1 MTKANITQYDS
12 TPSNNADIN
21 DINIA
26 ENCPASN
33 INNAIRELMA
43 HLKNVD
49 TGSQALTSPSF
60 TAMSTDTISE
70 KTSANGVAID
80 SVTLKDGELGTT
92 ASPVPINS
100 SSLNGGQFGGRR
112 NIVING
118 AMQVAQRG
126 TSFSLSGTADTFITD
141 RFLISNSDTGAWTAS
156 QSTDSP
162 TGFSNSLKM
171 DCTTADTSPTF
182 LTLMTRFEGQDLQH
196 LKKGTSSAEKTTLS
210 FFVKSNKTGTYIAEL
225 RDIDNN
231 RTIGKAYTISS
242 ADTWEQKI
250 ITFDGDTTGAFDN
263 DNGNSLTVQFYL
275 AVGSVYNSGTLA
287 TSWGSRVNA
296 NTAVGQVN
304 LADSTDNEWYITGIQ
319 LEVGSVAT
327 PFEHRSF
334 GEELALCQRYYFKIQ
349 ADGSADSFALG
360 SVINSTTTDHNVFF
374 PVQMRSSPTAI
385 ETSGTAGDYSLS
397 SAGTATT
404 NSSVPVFTRAT
415 VTTAFYR
422 SVVSSGLTAGN
433 AGLHR
438 AVNSSA
444 FLAWSS
450 EL

>member
-1 MTKANITQYDS
+1 MTKA
-12 TPSNNADIN
+12 
-21 DINIA
+21 A
-26 ENCPASN
+26 ELAKMGEVLTN
-33 INNAIRELMA
+33 
-43 HLKNVD
+43 
-49 TGSQALTSPSF
+49 SQ
-60 TAMSTDTISE
+60 I
-70 KTSANGVAID
+70 
-80 SVTLKDGELGTT
+80 
-92 ASPVPINS
+92 
-100 SSLNGGQFGGRR
+100 GGRR
-112 NIVING
+112 NIIING

-156 QSTDSP
+156 QSTDAP

-171 DCTTADTSPTF
+171 DCTTADISPTF
-182 LTLMTRFEGQDLQH
+182 LSLMTRFEGQDLQH

-250 ITFDGDTTGAFDN
+250 ITFDGDTTGAFGN

-304 LADSTDNEWYITGIQ
+304 LADSTDNNWYITGVQ

-334 GEELALCQRYYFKIQ
+334 GEELALCQRYYFENVGKNFGGHAPETTRVLVDGLFPQQMRATPTLTAFSNDGTTGNCSRSLDNSNITVTSFNGQ
-349 ADGSADSFALG
+349 SADGIHQILG
-360 SVINSTTTDHNVFF
+360 TF
-374 PVQMRSSPTAI
+374 VQ
-385 ETSGTAGDYSLS
+385 
-397 SAGTATT
+397 
-404 NSSVPVFTRAT
+404 
-415 VTTAFYR
+415 
-422 SVVSSGLTAGN
+422 N
-433 AGLHR
+433 AGYYLGVK
-438 AVNSSA
+438 ADA
-444 FLAWSS
+444 

>member
-1 MTKANITQYDS
+1 MTKA
-12 TPSNNADIN
+12 
-21 DINIA
+21 A
-26 ENCPASN
+26 ELAKMGEVLTN
-33 INNAIRELMA
+33 
-43 HLKNVD
+43 
-49 TGSQALTSPSF
+49 SQ
-60 TAMSTDTISE
+60 I
-70 KTSANGVAID
+70 
-80 SVTLKDGELGTT
+80 
-92 ASPVPINS
+92 
-100 SSLNGGQFGGRR
+100 GGRR

-250 ITFDGDTTGAFDN
+250 ITFDGDTTGAFGN
-263 DNGNSLTVQFYL
+263 DNGNSLQIIWYL

-319 LEVGSVAT
+319 LEVGSQAT

-334 GEELALCQRYYFKIQ
+334 GEEQRLCQRYAIVYSKNGQPNMGQKAIGTGASTNNSGAYQ
-349 ADGSADSFALG
+349 AFIFPQVTMRAVPTLTVGG
-360 SVINSTTTDHNVFF
+360 SVSDYEILKYETGFVDLNSSISLYSASG
-374 PVQMRSSPTAI
+374 RSLFVLAI
-385 ETSGTAGDYSLS
+385 S
-397 SAGTATT
+397 SATAEAERGRDVIMRLEGD
-404 NSSVPVFTRAT
+404 NSSLLFD
-415 VTTAFYR
+415 
-422 SVVSSGLTAGN
+422 
-433 AGLHR
+433 
-438 AVNSSA
+438 
-444 FLAWSS
+444 S

>member
-1 MTKANITQYDS
+1 MTKA
-12 TPSNNADIN
+12 
-21 DINIA
+21 A
-26 ENCPASN
+26 ELAKMGEVLTN
-33 INNAIRELMA
+33 
-43 HLKNVD
+43 
-49 TGSQALTSPSF
+49 SQ
-60 TAMSTDTISE
+60 I
-70 KTSANGVAID
+70 
-80 SVTLKDGELGTT
+80 
-92 ASPVPINS
+92 
-100 SSLNGGQFGGRR
+100 GGRR

-118 AMQVAQRG
+118 SQIVSQRG

-156 QSTDSP
+156 QSTDAP

-250 ITFDGDTTGAFDN
+250 ITFDGDTTGAFGN
-263 DNGNSLTVQFYL
+263 DNGNSLQIIWYL

-334 GEELALCQRYYFKIQ
+334 GEELALCQRYYYRRTIGTSYVDYMPYAIAYATTDIQGGIFHPVKMRASPSLVFSGILKISQ
-349 ADGSADSFALG
+349 GNAVVTSSSGFSFTSVSTADSMCFY
-360 SVINSTTTDHNVFF
+360 
-374 PVQMRSSPTAI
+374 
-385 ETSGTAGDYSLS
+385 TSGST
-397 SAGTATT
+397 
-404 NSSVPVFTRAT
+404 F
-415 VTTAFYR
+415 
-422 SVVSSGLTAGN
+422 SGLTQFRGYSVYGN
-433 AGLHR
+433 ADDYME
-438 AVNSSA
+438 VK
-444 FLAWSS
+444 S

>member
-1 MTKANITQYDS
+1 MTKAAELAKMGEVIT
-12 TPSNNADIN
+12 N
-21 DINIA
+21 
-26 ENCPASN
+26 
-33 INNAIRELMA
+33 
-43 HLKNVD
+43 
-49 TGSQALTSPSF
+49 SQ
-60 TAMSTDTISE
+60 I
-70 KTSANGVAID
+70 
-80 SVTLKDGELGTT
+80 
-92 ASPVPINS
+92 
-100 SSLNGGQFGGRR
+100 GGRR

-250 ITFDGDTTGAFDN
+250 ITFDGDTTGAFGN
-263 DNGNSLTVQFYL
+263 DNGNSLQIIWYL

-319 LEVGSVAT
+319 LEVGSQAT

-334 GEELALCQRYYFKIQ
+334 GEELALCQRYYERYETSGANYARFGLFQ
-349 ADGSADSFALG
+349 CT
-360 SVINSTTTDHNVFF
+360 STTTAFGAIDYKVSKRSASVTLDTELTRLALSDSDNSML
-374 PVQMRSSPTAI
+374 PVTAI
-385 ETSGTAGDYSLS
+385 AIDSNCNSFENTSVTITASGGGLVAGECTQLLS
-397 SAGTATT
+397 ENFNNGYIAIDA
-404 NSSVPVFTRAT
+404 
-415 VTTAFYR
+415 
-422 SVVSSGLTAGN
+422 
-433 AGLHR
+433 
-438 AVNSSA
+438 
-444 FLAWSS
+444 
-450 EL
+450 ELYELR

>member
-1 MTKANITQYDS
+1 MTKA
-12 TPSNNADIN
+12 
-21 DINIA
+21 A
-26 ENCPASN
+26 ELAKMGEVLTN
-33 INNAIRELMA
+33 
-43 HLKNVD
+43 
-49 TGSQALTSPSF
+49 SQ
-60 TAMSTDTISE
+60 I
-70 KTSANGVAID
+70 
-80 SVTLKDGELGTT
+80 
-92 ASPVPINS
+92 
-100 SSLNGGQFGGRR
+100 GGRR
-112 NIVING
+112 NIIING
-118 AMQVAQRG
+118 LQIVSQRG

-182 LTLMTRFEGQDLQH
+182 LSLMTRFEGQDLQH

-250 ITFDGDTTGAFDN
+250 ITFDGDTTGVFDN

-275 AVGSVYNSGTLA
+275 AVSSTYSSGTLA

-304 LADSTDNEWYITGIQ
+304 LADSTDNEWYITGVQ
-319 LEVGSVAT
+319 LEVGSQAT

-334 GEELALCQRYYFKIQ
+334 GEELLLCQRYFEHDDSEGSDNYRISMNKGTTAASYYFAIDYAVTKRAKPTVTVTQ
-349 ADGSADSFALG
+349 AYSDNFVLSA
-360 SVINSTTTDHNVFF
+360 
-374 PVQMRSSPTAI
+374 
-385 ETSGTAGDYSLS
+385 
-397 SAGTATT
+397 
-404 NSSVPVFTRAT
+404 NSSSSGRGHMGLVSTASGSTDTRALFEFT
-415 VTTAFYR
+415 WTAD
-422 SVVSSGLTAGN
+422 A
-433 AGLHR
+433 
-438 AVNSSA
+438 
-444 FLAWSS
+444 

>member
-1 MTKANITQYDS
+1 MTKA
-12 TPSNNADIN
+12 
-21 DINIA
+21 A
-26 ENCPASN
+26 ELAKMGEVLTN
-33 INNAIRELMA
+33 
-43 HLKNVD
+43 
-49 TGSQALTSPSF
+49 SQ
-60 TAMSTDTISE
+60 I
-70 KTSANGVAID
+70 
-80 SVTLKDGELGTT
+80 
-92 ASPVPINS
+92 
-100 SSLNGGQFGGRR
+100 GGRR

-118 AMQVAQRG
+118 SQIVSQRG

-250 ITFDGDTTGAFDN
+250 ITFDGDTTGAFGN
-263 DNGNSLTVQFYL
+263 DNGNSLQIIWYL

-319 LEVGSVAT
+319 LEVGSQAT

-334 GEELALCQRYYFKIQ
+334 GEELALCQRYFYIH
-349 ADGSADSFALG
+349 ADGRRDMSEHIGTGTMYTSASIFIT
-360 SVINSTTTDHNVFF
+360 INPKTIMRAVPSLETTTGTNFYIAFTGGAGDHFDAITLNSA
-374 PVQMRSSPTAI
+374 RSSVNLFECEGGTNV
-385 ETSGTAGDYSLS
+385 SGTASEVVFVRLG
-397 SAGTATT
+397 GTS
-404 NSSVPVFTRAT
+404 N
-415 VTTAFYR
+415 TAKMFFD
-422 SVVSSGLTAGN
+422 A
-433 AGLHR
+433 
-438 AVNSSA
+438 
-444 FLAWSS
+444 

>member
-1 MTKANITQYDS
+1 M
-12 TPSNNADIN
+12 
-21 DINIA
+21 
-26 ENCPASN
+26 
-33 INNAIRELMA
+33 
-43 HLKNVD
+43 
-49 TGSQALTSPSF
+49 ALT
-60 TAMSTDTISE
+60 
-70 KTSANGVAID
+70 KVR
-80 SVTLKDGELGTT
+80 LGGFE
-92 ASPVPINS
+92 PQYV
-100 SSLNGGQFGGRR
+100 GRR
-112 NIVING
+112 NIIING
-118 AMQVAQRG
+118 GMQVAQRG

-156 QSTDSP
+156 QSTDAP

-250 ITFDGDTTGAFDN
+250 ITFDGDTTGAFGN

-304 LADSTDNEWYITGIQ
+304 LADSTDNEWYITGVQ
-319 LEVGSVAT
+319 LEVGSAAT

-334 GEELALCQRYYFKIQ
+334 GEELALCQRYYHILKRGVSDSSTPIMSGLDVGSQ
-349 ADGSADSFALG
+349 ARG
-360 SVINSTTTDHNVFF
+360 ICPF
-374 PVQMRSSPTAI
+374 PVSMRVNPSVGYSALSHLAVYSSGGSQAPSAISNAGTNETRTMMRLTADF
-385 ETSGTAGDYSLS
+385 TSGTTGDGILMQIN
-397 SAGTATT
+397 GTA
-404 NSSVPVFTRAT
+404 
-415 VTTAFYR
+415 
-422 SVVSSGLTAGN
+422 G
-433 AGLHR
+433 
-438 AVNSSA
+438 SA
-444 FLAWSS
+444 YIDFDA